1 MNKFLLSVAICAA
14 WASPAYPTDVN
25 VSALFPGKAI
35 LIVNGGKARVLSA
48 GQTTAEGVKL
58 VSADSR
64 AAVVEVRG
72 KRRTLALG
80 ESIATNF
87 AASGKPTVRLTALGD
102 GHFVT
107 PGSINGASVQ
117 FLVDTGATFVAMS
130 IDEARRIGVPYLNGS
145 RGLSSTANG
154 MVETYRVILD
164 AVKIGDI
171 TLNNVEGSVLQGS
184 MPGVLLGMSFLK
196 RLQMTRENN
205 TMVLVKNY

>member
-1 MNKFLLSVAICAA
+1 MIKLLLSVAIF
-14 WASPAYPTDVN
+14 SLLTLPAHATDIN

-35 LIVNGGKARVLSA
+35 LVINGGKPRVLSA
-48 GQTTAEGVKL
+48 GQASAEGVRL
-58 VSADSR
+58 ISADSR
-64 AAVVEVRG
+64 VAVVEVDG

-80 ESIATNF
+80 ESIATSF
-87 AASGKPTVRLTALGD
+87 ASSGKPTLRLTALSD

-107 PGSINGASVQ
+107 HGSINGVAVQ

-130 IDEARRIGVPYLNGS
+130 VDEARRIGVPYLNGS
-145 RGLSSTANG
+145 RGYSSTANG
-154 MVETYRVILD
+154 VVETYRVVLD
-164 AVKIGDI
+164 AVKVGEI
-171 TLNNVEGSVLQGS
+171 TLNNVEGSVLQGN

>member
-1 MNKFLLSVAICAA
+1 MIKFLLTIVFCVACAPSVHA
-14 WASPAYPTDVN
+14 TDVN

-35 LIVNGGKARVLSA
+35 LLVNGGKPRVLSA
-48 GQTTAEGVKL
+48 GQSTAEGVKL
-58 VSADSR
+58 ISADSR
-64 AAVVEVRG
+64 AAVVEIDG

-80 ESIATNF
+80 ESIASSF
-87 AASGKPTVRLTALGD
+87 VSSGKPTVRLTALGN

-107 PGSINGASVQ
+107 NGSINGAGVQ

-130 IDEARRIGVPYLNGS
+130 VDEARRIGVPYLNGS
-145 RGLSSTANG
+145 RGFSSTANG
-154 MVETYRVILD
+154 VVETYRVVLD
-164 AVKIGDI
+164 SVKIGDI
-171 TLNNVEGSVLQGS
+171 ALTNVEGSVLQGS